1 MNLHYTN
8 TVRKADKNSLFPS
21 LTNVLS
27 GGFTPYVLFFAII
40 CAVYAAS
47 LMFGLTDLDDVALI
61 VHQRS
66 YLQDPFNIIASFFK
80 SVFNESGDTFYR
92 PLLTASWIADTVI
105 GGGRL
110 WVYHLS
116 GIIYHFIAVSI
127 LFNLLKNLKIEHPK
141 AFVFSSFFAVLPI
154 FNQAVSWIPGRND
167 ILLAVFIFSSFIFIV
182 KYGKNS
188 NPANL
193 AAAAVFFTA
202 ALFTKETAIA
212 AFMVFPAYIFF
223 LAKDKT
229 ARKTVSAAFVMAFC
243 CIVWYLM
250 KSGFTSSGEM
260 NIFHIV
266 TYSKI
271 AALKFFPATLQ
282 YISKIFF
289 PVNLKVM
296 PPLSFFDSAAGLII
310 LAGIVFLL
318 RQNKGTDYRA
328 VFFGFFWFAAFL
340 ALPYFHDSWFMLE
353 HRVYT
358 AAPGLIIVLNEIRL
372 KHEIKSIMPALL
384 ALYFMFFIAVSFI
397 NNVKFSGELDFSA
410 AAVTENPEN
419 AKTSFLY
426 GRRFIDSGRFQT
438 GGYFMKRN
446 FEKLPL
452 KEKKKDAANCSFLG
466 IFAWQRG
473 DIKEAKKYL
482 TIAAEKN
489 TSMHQTYATLA
500 NIFVNEKRYGEALEN
515 IKKAFRLK
523 PDNPEYFRYMKL
535 IFEIIKDKK

>member
-1 MNLHYTN
+1 MNPHYTN
-8 TVRKADKNSLFPS
+8 TIRKADKN
-21 LTNVLS
+21 NICLS
-27 GGFTPYVLFFAII
+27 NIFGGGFAPYILFFII
-40 CAVYAAS
+40 IFSLYAPS

-61 VHQRS
+61 IHQRS
-66 YLQDPFNIIASFFK
+66 YLQDPLNIIASFFK

-116 GIIYHFIAVSI
+116 GLIYHFIAVSI
-127 LFNLLKNLKIEHPK
+127 LFNLLKNLNIEHSK

-167 ILLAVFIFSSFIFIV
+167 ILLAAFIFSSFIFIV

-193 AAAAVFFTA
+193 IAAAAFFTA

-212 AFMVFPAYIFF
+212 AFMVFPAYLFF
-223 LAKDKT
+223 RSKDKA
-229 ARKTVSAAFVMAFC
+229 ARKTASAAFIMAFC

-266 TYSKI
+266 TYAKI

-296 PPLSFFDSAAGLII
+296 PPLSVFDAAAGLII
-310 LAGIVFLL
+310 LSGIVFLL
-318 RQNKGTDYRA
+318 RQNKETDYSA

-353 HRVYT
+353 HRTYT
-358 AAPGLIIVLNEIRL
+358 AAPGLIIVLNEIKFKRG
-372 KHEIKSIMPALL
+372 EFKSIMPLLL

-397 NNVKFSGELDFSA
+397 NNIKFSTELDFSA
-410 AAVTENPEN
+410 AAVTENPAN

-438 GGYFMKRN
+438 GGYFMKKN
-446 FEKLPL
+446 FEKLPI
-452 KEKKKDAANCSFLG
+452 KEKKKDAANCAFLG

-489 TSMHQTYATLA
+489 TSMHQTYAALA
-500 NIFVNEKRYGEALEN
+500 NIFLNEKRYGEALEN